1 MKKLFGN
8 RTGNLCD
15 YVATGSF
22 PDYCQVRLI
31 YNKAE
36 QFTYR
41 MVNNNWLLGLIS
53 ESVTVTQQGT
63 ETYLYDSNA
72 RKGDTTTT
80 DESVN
85 IYIETAHYANPW
97 ETAYQNYRLR
107 EEEVTSWQIGTK
119 TFYF

>member
-1 MKKLFGN
+1 M
-8 RTGNLCD
+8 
-15 YVATGSF
+15 ATGSF